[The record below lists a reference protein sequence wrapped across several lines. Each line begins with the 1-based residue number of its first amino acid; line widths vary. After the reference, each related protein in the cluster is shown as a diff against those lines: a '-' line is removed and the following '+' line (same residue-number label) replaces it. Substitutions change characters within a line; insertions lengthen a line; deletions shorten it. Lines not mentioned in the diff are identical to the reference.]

1 VVDHFTNQY
10 GIVLGGLL
18 EVILVAWIAGKLG
31 EYREHA
37 NRISYVRLGGWWNIC
52 LRWITPVLLTCMLLM
67 TLLNEFSKPYEDYPY
82 SGLLAF
88 GWSVLGIIL
97 IGALYFTR
105 LRQEGGNA

>member
-1 VVDHFTNQY
+1 
-10 GIVLGGLL
+10 
-18 EVILVAWIAGKLG
+18 
-31 EYREHA
+31 
-37 NRISYVRLGGWWNIC
+37 
-52 LRWITPVLLTCMLLM
+52 M